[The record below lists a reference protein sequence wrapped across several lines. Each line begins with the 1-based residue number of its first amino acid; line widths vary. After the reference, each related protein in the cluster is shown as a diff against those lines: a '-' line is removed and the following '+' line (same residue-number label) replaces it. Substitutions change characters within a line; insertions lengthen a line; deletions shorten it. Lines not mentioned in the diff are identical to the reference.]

1 MDQRLASLEHS
12 ARQPCLAME
21 ADGSADEKTR
31 KRTEGA
37 AKAVQA
43 MHGDNCSANRVDTD
57 PMCSNSF
64 DVKTEPPALPC
75 RDDVVVENGA
85 AAPKSCLSPL
95 EMRTAAAAGGLLS
108 AGKITTATW
117 TTLRPTNALVL
128 PDRKEKLR
136 TSTSSALYNS
146 SFGRNNLLAAPSCR
160 RVNET
165 KSGQNQ
171 IFDPGGSEGRLR
183 VCRFLGMAC
192 VTLRGGHAFGATSG

>member
-12 ARQPCLAME
+12 AWQPCLAME

-43 MHGDNCSANRVDTD
+43 MHGENCSATRVDTD

-117 TTLRPTNALVL
+117 TTLRPTNPLVL
-128 PDRKEKLR
+128 PDRKEKIEDF
-136 TSTSSALYNS
+136 NS
-146 SFGRNNLLAAPSCR
+146 
-160 RVNET
+160 
-165 KSGQNQ
+165 
-171 IFDPGGSEGRLR
+171 IRLVQQQFR
-183 VCRFLGMAC
+183 EK
-192 VTLRGGHAFGATSG
+192 